1 MAEFEFNN
9 PSGSSYFF
17 IETIT
22 TSSFYTGNTPKYM
35 EGIWDTNLPNV
46 YSSVLIDL
54 NLVTSSYD
62 LAGSGS
68 VSINGIE
75 FIFTGSGGIDDDY
88 HYYLDVTSW
97 TPPIIIDSFSNEL
110 NYKFNQVQ
118 TNPPGLLIE
127 INVSSIDNVTGL
139 MGFTYSGND
148 QTHGNTIPY
157 SVNGIG
163 GLFSGGSNYNF
174 GLVTSSYMAGV
185 VVQPGYSYF
194 EFIPN
199 ITIPVDTI
207 EFRGTGEYTVTII
220 P

>member
-9 PSGSSYFF
+9 PSGSAYFV

-35 EGIWDTNLPNV
+35 DGIWGTNLPNV

-97 TPPIIIDSFSNEL
+97 APPIIIDSFSNEL
-110 NYKFNQVQ
+110 NYKFNQAQ

-148 QTHGNTIPY
+148 QTYGNTIPY
-157 SVNGIG
+157 LVNGVG
-163 GLFSGGSNYNF
+163 GTFSGGLNYNF
-174 GLVTSSYMAGV
+174 GLVTSSFMAGV

-194 EFIPN
+194 EFTPN
-199 ITIPVDTI
+199 ITIPVGTI
-207 EFRGTGEYTVTII
+207 QFRGTGEYTVTIS
-220 P
+220 